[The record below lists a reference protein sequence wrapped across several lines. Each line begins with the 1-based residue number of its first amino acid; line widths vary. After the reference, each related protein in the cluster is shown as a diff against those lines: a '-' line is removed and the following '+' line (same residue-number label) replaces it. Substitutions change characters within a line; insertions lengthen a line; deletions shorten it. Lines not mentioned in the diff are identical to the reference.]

1 VWGAARN
8 RSTDRARWMRLA
20 RFAQRL
26 RHVGGASEKSE
37 RICALVHG
45 GTPALS
51 LHHASSMNTEAP
63 ADSKGSSRGLVLVV
77 DDDASSRRALQL
89 LLEDDGYDVVVAA
102 NGLEGLMA
110 ATSRKPH
117 VVVSDV
123 QMPVMDGPTLLEHL
137 SVRVPEVPVVLM
149 SADPTKRAQ
158 ATRAYAFIPKPIDF
172 DALERVVMLARGEG
186 ADPREEELSSAA

>member
-1 VWGAARN
+1 MRGAARN

-20 RFAQRL
+20 RFVQRL
-26 RHVGGASEKSE
+26 RHLGGASEKSE

-89 LLEDDGYDVVVAA
+89 LLEDDVVVAA

-186 ADPREEELSSAA
+186 ADTREEELSSAA

>member
-1 VWGAARN
+1 
-8 RSTDRARWMRLA
+8 
-20 RFAQRL
+20 
-26 RHVGGASEKSE
+26 
-37 RICALVHG
+37 
-45 GTPALS
+45 
-51 LHHASSMNTEAP
+51 MNTEAP

-89 LLEDDGYDVVVAA
+89 LLEDDVVVAA